1 MTDSATSTPGP
12 RLASRQECLDRV
24 LELLP
29 LARRRV
35 EIVATSL
42 DPLLYDRED
51 VVLALRALAVRERRA
66 RIRLLVL
73 QPEGLEKRGHRL
85 LDLAFR
91 LTSFFEVRQPAEE
104 DRDYSEAMLLV
115 DETGWLRQPRADR
128 HEGSVT
134 GSDAGSARA
143 LRQRFEELW
152 QRAEPLVEFRRLS
165 L

>member
-1 MTDSATSTPGP
+1 MTDSATPISGP
-12 RLASRQECLDRV
+12 RLASRQECLARV

-35 EIVATSL
+35 EIAAAWL
-42 DPLLYDRED
+42 DPLLYDRDD
-51 VVLALRALAVRERRA
+51 VVESLRSLAVRERRA

-91 LTSFFEVRQPAEE
+91 LSSFFEVRRPAEE
-104 DRDYSEAMLLV
+104 DRSFSEAMLLV

-143 LRQRFEELW
+143 LRLRFEELW
-152 QRAEPLVEFRRLS
+152 QRAEPLLEFRRLS